1 MSEELKP
8 LTLEEVK
15 KVELWTHLRTH
26 LRACYHGPH
35 LGRALAQLRE
45 MLTPVRVG
53 IREFS
58 NCCVCPSCENGM
70 PLTRRMKFCHG
81 CGRHLLWDE
90 KEKV

>member
-1 MSEELKP
+1 MPEELKT
-8 LTLEEVK
+8 LTLEEVIGSLPGVK
-15 KVELWTHLRTH
+15 
-26 LRACYHGPH
+26 
-35 LGRALAQLRE
+35 LGVHTNCFRALAQLRE